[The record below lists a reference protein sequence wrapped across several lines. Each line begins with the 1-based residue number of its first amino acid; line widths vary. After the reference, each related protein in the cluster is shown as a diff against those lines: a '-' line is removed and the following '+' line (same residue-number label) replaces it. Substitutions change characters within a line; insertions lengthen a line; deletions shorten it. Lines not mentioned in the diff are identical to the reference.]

1 MCKIFLPLVV
11 FVGEHG
17 IGAAHSVDSGG
28 HYSARISRAL
38 AAGIKP
44 ADVRLIYLVAQN
56 AQDERVSGAV
66 NTASGMANPLSI
78 LSIFKSASAYV
89 SVTFFGSIFLRS
101 LITTPVGQLG

>member
-1 MCKIFLPLVV
+1 MRT
-11 FVGEHG
+11 GE
-17 IGAAHSVDSGG
+17 
-28 HYSARISRAL
+28 
-38 AAGIKP
+38 
-44 ADVRLIYLVAQN
+44 
-56 AQDERVSGAV
+56 DERVSGAV